1 VITFIPEYLRMARE
15 YEPIITSAAIIVIII
30 FMPMGILG
38 LLDARV
44 KPWLVRLGLMRPE
57 RGSKDVV
64 TSQ

>member
-1 VITFIPEYLRMARE
+1 
-15 YEPIITSAAIIVIII
+15 
-30 FMPMGILG
+30 MGILG